1 MSFACRPK
9 NCWESSCIWYRSG
22 AFFWILPSWGS
33 GSIHFRMPRAA
44 RLTRSSSNLLRCMLP
59 SILVSWWLLQSS
71 PRLPGMKIRISL
83 DPCAPLQKK
92 WSKYQ
97 CNSLVKHLQ
106 TLNLFKR
113 EKTKQQNE
121 KAIESIGEST
131 NKNIWMNRL
140 ANFQNNTALTIRK
153 QKQQFQK
160 GFNPNYGKE
169 RKR

>member
-44 RLTRSSSNLLRCMLP
+44 RLTRPSSNLLRCMLP
-59 SILVSWWLLQSS
+59 SILVSWCCCNRARVCQVWRSGFLLTPALLS
-71 PRLPGMKIRISL
+71 RRNEVNTNVI
-83 DPCAPLQKK
+83 
-92 WSKYQ
+92 
-97 CNSLVKHLQ
+97 NSLVKHLQ

-121 KAIESIGEST
+121 KAIESIGGKHQQENVDES
-131 NKNIWMNRL
+131 L
-140 ANFQNNTALTIRK
+140 
-153 QKQQFQK
+153 
-160 GFNPNYGKE
+160 GKLSE
-169 RKR
+169 